1 MANYNIVSDISDAL
15 VKLLRVGMVPEII
28 PNSEGIGVCHPSD
41 KGDLSLG
48 IYLYDI
54 KRNID
59 IIDNDMVPIGTS
71 KQRSPSSYLDLYYMI
86 TAYSTSDIK
95 FRSIEEAKILGRAI
109 QLLEGTSLL
118 KGEVFGNSFSEL
130 KYPPKIEMLDLES
143 EEKRRIWNM
152 TDTPYKLSLFYKVY
166 PVEIESV
173 KIKSITRVVE
183 ADFSIEEK
191 PIG

>member
-59 IIDNDMVPIGTS
+59 IIDDIINESLQGGENE
-71 KQRSPSSYLDLYYMI
+71 QL
-86 TAYSTSDIK
+86 AY
-95 FRSIEEAKILGRAI
+95 
-109 QLLEGTSLL
+109 
-118 KGEVFGNSFSEL
+118 
-130 KYPPKIEMLDLES
+130 
-143 EEKRRIWNM
+143 
-152 TDTPYKLSLFYKVY
+152 
-166 PVEIESV
+166 
-173 KIKSITRVVE
+173 
-183 ADFSIEEK
+183 
-191 PIG
+191 